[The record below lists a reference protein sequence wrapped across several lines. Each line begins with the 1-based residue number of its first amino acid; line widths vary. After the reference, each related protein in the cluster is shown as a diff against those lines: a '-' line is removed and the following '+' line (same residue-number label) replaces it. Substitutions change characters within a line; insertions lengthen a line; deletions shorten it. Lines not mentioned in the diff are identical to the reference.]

1 MVINIYADSDM
12 NFGIRE
18 DESVISLQIRTG
30 LQEYQNAKTTI

>member
-1 MVINIYADSDM
+1 M